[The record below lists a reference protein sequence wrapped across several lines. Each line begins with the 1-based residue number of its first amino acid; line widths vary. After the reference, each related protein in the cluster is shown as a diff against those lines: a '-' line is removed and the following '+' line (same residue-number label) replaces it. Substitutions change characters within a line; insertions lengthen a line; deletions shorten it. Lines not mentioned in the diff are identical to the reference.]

1 MCYDTIISHKFS
13 ILSLNKMSPR
23 CHNTSPEKQNYL
35 YHFHRSLSIVIVNEA
50 RDVNTAR
57 ANHHRFNR
65 QSTAPS
71 PQHTTYLFLW
81 STKGAQ
87 NDQRVP
93 TEEGQKNTLLSRVK
107 LPPDD
112 SVAHAWSRKSRGWIQ
127 SEAALSDQEEHRNV
141 EKRNKWN
148 VDSLK
153 SSSNSSQCFTGKL
166 AWDHF
171 EVKFTEGYLVNK
183 TFHPCSPS
191 WIWNHPTLSISDYEP
206 RNELPTRSG
215 MGL

>member
-1 MCYDTIISHKFS
+1 MCS
-13 ILSLNKMSPR
+13 
-23 CHNTSPEKQNYL
+23 
-35 YHFHRSLSIVIVNEA
+35 SLS
-50 RDVNTAR
+50 TAH
-57 ANHHRFNR
+57 NIFISMKY
-65 QSTAPS
+65 QGSTE
-71 PQHTTYLFLW
+71 W
-81 STKGAQ
+81 SESSYWGRTKEHF
-87 NDQRVP
+87 V
-93 TEEGQKNTLLSRVK
+93 KYRVK

>member
-1 MCYDTIISHKFS
+1 MCYNTIISHKFS

-23 CHNTSPEKQNYL
+23 FHNTSPEKQNYL

-93 TEEGQKNTLLSRVK
+93 TEEGQKNTLLSTEWSFRPMIPSHTLGAGRAGVGYKVK
-107 LPPDD
+107 LPYQTKKNMEM
-112 SVAHAWSRKSRGWIQ
+112 WKKGI
-127 SEAALSDQEEHRNV
+127 N
-141 EKRNKWN
+141 
-148 VDSLK
+148 
-153 SSSNSSQCFTGKL
+153 
-166 AWDHF
+166 
-171 EVKFTEGYLVNK
+171 
-183 TFHPCSPS
+183 
-191 WIWNHPTLSISDYEP
+191 
-206 RNELPTRSG
+206 G
-215 MGL
+215 M